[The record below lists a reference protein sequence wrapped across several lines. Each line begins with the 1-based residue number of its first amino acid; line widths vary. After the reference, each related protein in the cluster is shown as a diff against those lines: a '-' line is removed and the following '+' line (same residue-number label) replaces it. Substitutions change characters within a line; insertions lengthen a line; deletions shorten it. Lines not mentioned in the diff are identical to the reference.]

1 MRIIRLPTCVALLVV
16 GVLITVAW
24 STPTARPL
32 DGGSVGGV
40 VYWIDQ
46 YGNARLMPWAQIT
59 ASDGA
64 SQVTTYTTDGSYAM
78 WLLPGI
84 YDITASSPPG
94 FYSDTKS
101 GIVVSQGSSIG
112 LDFELQQT
120 GQPIPELPSW
130 SQPLVVMSTLTI
142 TAIAARRYKTRAKA

>member
-1 MRIIRLPTCVALLVV
+1 M
-16 GVLITVAW
+16 
-24 STPTARPL
+24 S
-32 DGGSVGGV
+32 
-40 VYWIDQ
+40 
-46 YGNARLMPWAQIT
+46 WAQIT

-64 SQVTTYTTDGSYAM
+64 TEVTTYTTDGSYVM
-78 WLLPGI
+78 WLLPGT
-84 YDITASSPPG
+84 YDITASSSPG

-142 TAIAARRYKTRAKA
+142 TAIAARRHKARAKA